1 MKKRLYDFKYL
12 LLIFKKEAQARKQDK
27 ARNCFIDDRT
37 GKRVRQGD
45 KNIDLGSKRA

>member
-12 LLIFKKEAQARKQDK
+12 LLIFKKEAQ